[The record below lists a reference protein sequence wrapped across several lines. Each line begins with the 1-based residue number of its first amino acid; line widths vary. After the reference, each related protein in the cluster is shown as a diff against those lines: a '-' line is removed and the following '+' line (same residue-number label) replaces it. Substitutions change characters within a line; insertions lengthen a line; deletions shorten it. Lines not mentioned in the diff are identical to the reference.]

1 MDYNLNVSQE
11 VEDDMFDVCKWHE
24 QQRVGLGEEF
34 LNAVDDST
42 QILLQ
47 NPKTYRVRY
56 KRNIRAYLI
65 HRFPY
70 IILYLVEKKDVNVL
84 AVFNTSRDPLI
95 WKKRV

>member
-47 NPKTYRVRY
+47 NPKTYRVSIQT
-56 KRNIRAYLI
+56 KHKSLS
-65 HRFPY
+65 
-70 IILYLVEKKDVNVL
+70 
-84 AVFNTSRDPLI
+84 NTSFSIYYFVLGRKERCKCLGSL
-95 WKKRV
+95 